1 MQRVKRKAS
10 KQEVLS
16 LLDPLIA
23 EWFDSRFDGLTEP
36 QSYAIPLIHE
46 RRSVLVSSPTGSGKT
61 LTAFTSIINE
71 LFKYAKDG
79 KLEDRIYAV
88 YVSPLKALANDINKN
103 LEEPLSQMHELAQQK
118 GYEFPKVRVGVRSGD
133 TSQSER
139 QKQLRK
145 PPHIFITTP
154 ESLALVLA
162 APKFREKFSQVE
174 YIIVDEI
181 HEICDSKRG
190 VHLSITLE
198 RLQDL
203 CQRPITR
210 IGLSAT
216 LAPIE
221 EIASYLVG
229 CQDGEVRPV
238 ELIEVLTKRDLDL
251 EVVCPTED
259 MTALPYEI
267 VNARMYDGLRDMV
280 NAHQTTL
287 IFTNTRSGT
296 EQVVYKLRERGIES
310 IEAHHGSLA
319 KETRLDVEDRLKR
332 GELRCVVSSTSL
344 ELGIDIG
351 SVDLVCQIGSPKSV
365 AKGLQ
370 RIGRSGHS
378 VGKTPKGRMMVLD
391 LDDLVECAVLCRAAH
406 RRNIDRVTIPENAL
420 DVLAQTLVGMS
431 LERRWTVD
439 EALSM
444 VRNSYCYRNLT
455 RDELL
460 QTLRYLGSKDA
471 FEGVYSKLWYDPDE
485 GVFGK
490 KKGARMIYFLNL
502 GTIPEEASYKV
513 FNERGGLVGDLS
525 EKFVERLST
534 KDVFILGGRPYEYVR
549 AKGMRVYV
557 RSAPGRKPT
566 VPSWTGEMLPRSFD
580 LSMEIA
586 RFRGEM
592 ESKLAEPEAEVVQW
606 LMDNFS
612 IDHGSALS
620 LLHYFKEQQAAA
632 GVPNQRRLLVEG
644 YQDRQGNSGLIFHF
658 PFGRRVNDALSRT
671 YAFLLTQRMGCNVS
685 VSISDDAF
693 LLVAPKRIDLNLVP
707 GLIRSGEMMGILRRA
722 VKDSEIFKQRFRHVA
737 ARSFM
742 VLRNYKGREV
752 SVNRQQVRSQY
763 LLDYLASLESVPVI
777 EETYREVLEDV
788 MDIQKAELIVRSME
802 SGEMVLNTI
811 PYTPVPSPF
820 GHNIVLAGI
829 SDIVMMEDRSSL
841 LRELHRKV
849 LSKVLGDE
857 QRFQFEEE
865 KVSAH
870 FRSKRGIA
878 EDRDGLLR
886 LIARAGP
893 MHVFR
898 EKGRSVYPYCRPA
911 REQVD
916 EWASEL
922 LAEGRISSVYL
933 DDVYYVATEQL
944 PAYASLS
951 DPAEVKDDEAAALT
965 LLEEARTSSELE
977 KLLDQD
983 REAVGKVLRSLESK
997 NLIGRVTY
1005 DKGRF
1010 SYRSRTIERMP
1021 RQKAVDSVLLR
1032 HLDLWAPATADEAA
1046 FALHLPETETATALK
1061 QMTEDGLLEEG
1072 RFIVG
1077 EREQYML
1084 KRDHLRL
1091 KHGSE
1096 VFDHRTVDGY
1106 QRSKLEKSFDSIE
1119 ECIRFYGEMG
1129 LLYDIWRR
1137 VEDFSLE
1144 EWRYLRESG
1153 RVLNGR
1159 FVRGRVRYVLE
1170 EDAPLYVR
1178 AYRNLAPNDLDGRV
1192 LQRIRDLGGASM
1204 RDLVRDMPEAKE
1216 SIKDSLD
1223 RLDRNMYI
1231 VRRYEEGEDWSR
1243 ENFYQALE
1251 VGEYEADPV
1260 DELVRR
1266 FVRAYGPVPAM
1277 AVRMATGLSPYEVDE
1292 ALDRSNVE
1300 RITVGETAA
1309 EMVIMPE
1316 EMEALRSFRTGDEE
1330 WSVVSL
1336 YDPTAQP
1343 RWADTNARFGDAWVF
1358 PVLRDGMVVGGVEK
1372 WDAGGCVDV
1381 RAIDLDEPS
1390 HLPQA
1395 LEALEQLLTFQ
1406 ASQGLDMVRVKEV
1419 LGTPADEVQG
1429 DAAKALQDA
1438 GYVRMEGMWTR
1449 GGIERQFS
1457 KEDLLRYAMR
1467 RSGLLPKE
1475 VFPNVMEGVKRTGG
1489 FRGDPAAFAR
1499 CRVKVPLKRLVE
1511 QGLLY
1516 SVMGLPEQMMYTTM
1530 QHASL
1535 FRDAKGRELSDDAKA
1550 MVRMLERNLPMPRRA
1565 FFERSVLG
1573 PSRTQDALR
1582 EMNRA
1587 TVIAYGRNN
1596 RITLVP
1602 PSGLSVHEAR
1612 LEHLRLL
1619 FRNFGVF
1626 TAENLSRFLRLEI
1639 PMRELRSLLSEL
1651 TDEGF
1656 LAKGF
1661 LERGG
1666 DAVHWVLKEDLDD
1679 IDKKVPDRE
1688 MVLYQFDN
1696 MSHYLYDEVRE
1707 KCGGMGSLVM
1717 RGPRVIGCFRSKHSG
1732 KDLTIIDLQGGKDAK
1747 SVVKDFV
1754 SELGWTVREKT
1765 SKEIPDW
1772 EIQEF
1777 LGKVMGEE
1785 D

>member
-1 MQRVKRKAS
+1 MQRVKKRAS

-23 EWFDSRFDGLTEP
+23 EWFDSRFEGLTEP

-71 LFKYAKDG
+71 LFKYAQDG
-79 KLEDRIYAV
+79 MLEDRIYAV

-103 LEEPLSQMHELAQQK
+103 LEEPLAQMHELAQRK
-118 GYEFPKVRVGVRSGD
+118 GYGFPKVRVGVRSGD
-133 TSQSER
+133 TSPSER
-139 QKQLRK
+139 QRQLRK

-174 YIIVDEI
+174 YVIVDEI

-198 RLQDL
+198 RLQEL
-203 CQRPITR
+203 CRRPITR

-221 EIASYLVG
+221 DIASYLVG
-229 CQDGEVRPV
+229 CQDGNVRPV
-238 ELIEVLTKRDLDL
+238 ELIEVQTKRDLDL

-280 NAHQTTL
+280 EEHQTTL

-406 RRNIDRVTIPENAL
+406 RRNIDRVSVPENAL
-420 DVLAQTLVGMS
+420 DVLAQTIVGMS
-431 LERRWTVD
+431 LEKRWTVE
-439 EALSM
+439 EALRM
-444 VRNSYCYRNLT
+444 VRGSYCYRNLEE
-455 RDELL
+455 RDLR

-471 FEGVYSKLWYDPDE
+471 FEGVYSKIWYDEEE
-485 GVFGK
+485 GVFGR
-490 KKGARMIYFLNL
+490 KKGARMIYFLNQ

-513 FNERGGLVGDLS
+513 FNERGGMVGDLS

-534 KDVFILGGRPYEYVR
+534 KDVFILGGRPYEFVR

-557 RSAPGRKPT
+557 RSSPGRKPT

-592 ESKLAEPEAEVVQW
+592 EGKLDQPEEDIVQW

-620 LLHYFKEQQAAA
+620 LLHYFKEQRAAA
-632 GVPNQRRLLVEG
+632 SVPNQRRLLVEG
-644 YQDRQGNSGLIFHF
+644 YLDRQGNHGIIFHF

-671 YAFLLTQRMGCNVS
+671 YAFLLTQRMGCNIS

-693 LLVAPKRIDLNLVP
+693 LLVSPKRIDLNLVP
-707 GLIRSGEMMGILRRA
+707 GLIRSGEMRGILRRA

-763 LLDYLASLESVPVI
+763 LLDYLTELDSVPVI

-788 MDIQKAELIVRSME
+788 MDIHNAESVVRSME
-802 SGEMVLNTI
+802 AGEMVLVNA
-811 PYTPVPSPF
+811 PYTQVPSPF
-820 GHNIVLAGI
+820 GHNIVLSGI

-849 LSKVLGDE
+849 LSKVLGGG
-857 QRFQFEEE
+857 QSFQFEEE
-865 KVSAH
+865 QVSAH
-870 FRSKRGIA
+870 FRAKRGIA
-878 EDRDGLLR
+878 EDKEGLLA

-893 MHVFR
+893 LHVFR
-898 EKGRSVYPYCRPA
+898 EKGRSVYPYCRPS

-916 EWASEL
+916 GWASEL
-922 LAEGRISSVYL
+922 LAEGRIASVHI
-933 DDVYYVATEQL
+933 DEVYYVAAEHL
-944 PAYASLS
+944 PIYISLKEAGETG
-951 DPAEVKDDEAAALT
+951 PREAAALE
-965 LLEEARTSSELE
+965 LLKEPRSSGELE
-977 KLLDQD
+977 SLLGLE
-983 REAVGKVLRSLESK
+983 REPAGRLLRSLESR
-997 NLIGRVTY
+997 NLVGRAAHS
-1005 DKGRF
+1005 KGRF
-1010 SYRSRTIERMP
+1010 TYRSRSVERLP
-1021 RQKAVDSVLLR
+1021 RQQALDAALLR
-1032 HLDLWAPATADEAA
+1032 HLECWAPATVDEAA
-1046 FALHLPETETATALK
+1046 FALRLPEDEVGHALR
-1061 QMTEDGLLEEG
+1061 QLTEDGLLEEG
-1072 RFIVG
+1072 RFVVG

-1091 KHGSE
+1091 KHGAE
-1096 VFDHRTVDGY
+1096 VFDHATVDGY
-1106 QRSKLEKSFDSIE
+1106 QRSKLER
-1119 ECIRFYGEMG
+1119 RFPEVEDCVRNFGEMG
-1129 LLYDIWRR
+1129 MLYDLARR
-1137 VEDFSLE
+1137 VEAFDLQD
-1144 EWRYLRESG
+1144 WRRLRESG
-1153 RVLNGR
+1153 KVLNGR
-1159 FVRGRVRYVLE
+1159 FIRGKVRYVLA
-1170 EDAPLYVR
+1170 EDAPMYVR
-1178 AYRNLAPNDLDGRV
+1178 AWRSLTPNELDGRV
-1192 LQRIRDLGGASM
+1192 LQRIRDVGAATM
-1204 RDLVRDMPEAKE
+1204 RELAEHFPEGKE
-1216 SIKDSLD
+1216 AIKESLD
-1223 RLDRNMYI
+1223 RLDRNMYL
-1231 VRRYEEGEDWSR
+1231 VRRFEEVEDWSR
-1243 ENFYQALE
+1243 ENT
-1251 VGEYEADPV
+1251 YEAYDAPEFAGDPWP
-1260 DELVRR
+1260 EIVRR
-1266 FVRAYGPVPAM
+1266 FVRAYGPVPPM
-1277 AVRMATGLSPYEVDE
+1277 AVRMYTGLSPYEVE
-1292 ALDRSNVE
+1292 AILDRLEVE

-1309 EMVIMPE
+1309 EMVLMADELP
-1316 EMEALRSFRTGDEE
+1316 ALRSFAPGGEE
-1330 WSVVSL
+1330 WCVVSL
-1336 YDPTAQP
+1336 YDPSAQP
-1343 RWADTNARFGDAWVF
+1343 RWADTNARFGDSWVF
-1358 PVLRDGMVVGGVEK
+1358 PILRQGLVVGGVEK
-1372 WDAGGCVDV
+1372 WDMGGCVEL
-1381 RAIDLDEPS
+1381 RAIDLDEPCR
-1390 HLPQA
+1390 LPEALRA
-1395 LEALEQLLTFQ
+1395 LEPLLAFQ
-1406 ASQGLDMVRVKEV
+1406 ASLGLDMVRVKEV
-1419 LGTPADEVQG
+1419 LGASADGVTEE
-1429 DAAKALQDA
+1429 AAQAMRAA
-1438 GYVRMEGMWTR
+1438 GYVQLEGMWAK
-1449 GGIERQFS
+1449 GGVPVQFPR
-1457 KEDLLRYAMR
+1457 ETMLRYAMR
-1467 RSGLLPKE
+1467 RQGLLPKE
-1475 VFPNVMEGVKRTGG
+1475 AYPNVLEGVKRTGG

-1499 CRVKVPLKRLVE
+1499 CRVKVPLKRMVE
-1511 QGLLY
+1511 QGFLY
-1516 SVMGLPEQMMYTTM
+1516 SITGLPETMMYTTM
-1530 QHASL
+1530 EMASL
-1535 FRDAKGRELSDDAKA
+1535 YRDAKGRELSEDAQA

-1565 FFERSVLG
+1565 FFDRSVLG
-1573 PSRTQDALR
+1573 PARTQEALR
-1582 EMNRA
+1582 ELSKG
-1587 TVIAYGRNN
+1587 TFIAYGRNN

-1602 PSGLSVHEAR
+1602 PSGLSTREAR
-1612 LEHLRLL
+1612 LEVLRLC
-1619 FRNFGVF
+1619 FRNFGHF
-1626 TAENLSRFLRLEI
+1626 TAENLSRYLRFEM
-1639 PMRELRSLLSEL
+1639 PVRELRSLLGQL
-1651 TDEGF
+1651 TDEGY

-1661 LERGG
+1661 LERGS
-1666 DAVHWVLKEDLDD
+1666 DAVRWVLREDLED
-1679 IDKKVPDRE
+1679 IGRRVADRE
-1688 MVLYQFDN
+1688 MVIYQFDN
-1696 MSHYLYDEVRE
+1696 MAHYLYDEVKER
-1707 KCGGMGSLVM
+1707 CGGMGSLIV
-1717 RGPRVIGCFRSKHSG
+1717 RGPQIIGCFRSRHSG
-1732 KDLTIIDLQGGKDAK
+1732 KDLTILELQGGKPAK
-1747 SVVKDFV
+1747 RVLSDFV
-1754 SELGWTVREKT
+1754 SAMGWTFREDR